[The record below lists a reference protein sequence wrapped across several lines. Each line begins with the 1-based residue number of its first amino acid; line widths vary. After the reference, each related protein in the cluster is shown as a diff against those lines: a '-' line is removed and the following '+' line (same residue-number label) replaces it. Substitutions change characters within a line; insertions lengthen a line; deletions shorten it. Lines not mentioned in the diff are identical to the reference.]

1 MKNKIEPIKKIV
13 FLSFMIVLAATSLFA
28 AENHF
33 KQGWIGWSIRPIF
46 IDLQKETEGNID
58 YYFDD
63 CKLFGVNIL
72 YFINSNIS
80 LDFNVSYLLNSD
92 IDFRTSGLNVNN
104 LLEYESIPI
113 NLSTH
118 YHFKINDY
126 VYPYLGLGV
135 SYYFND
141 LDNEYFN
148 IDDSFGYNINTG
160 IEILDSSTKVSFNM
174 EIQYINTNT
183 DIDLIGYSLFE
194 MKINGFVSSIGFNFY
209 Y

>member
-1 MKNKIEPIKKIV
+1 
-13 FLSFMIVLAATSLFA
+13 
-28 AENHF
+28 
-33 KQGWIGWSIRPIF
+33 
-46 IDLQKETEGNID
+46 
-58 YYFDD
+58 
-63 CKLFGVNIL
+63 
-72 YFINSNIS
+72 
-80 LDFNVSYLLNSD
+80 LLNSD
-92 IDFRTSGLNVNN
+92 IDFRTSGLNINN

-160 IEILDSSTKVSFNM
+160 IEIFDSSTKVSFNM

-183 DIDLIGYSLFE
+183 DIDLNGSSLFE